1 MIAFDSPC
9 HRCGQ
14 TERLFDIDAWQKLC
28 VDCAHGYAL
37 ATGRVF
43 AGAVFAGIIEK
54 RDAEQVPISIER
66 PRSGHVRAGRARGR
80 RRAA

>member
-9 HRCGQ
+9 HRCGSTAQ
-14 TERLFDIDAWQKLC
+14 LFSMDDWQKLC

-37 ATGRVF
+37 ATGMDFMV
-43 AGAVFAGIIEK
+43 GVLAVIIEK
-54 RDAEQVPISIER
+54 RDAERVPISIER

>member
-1 MIAFDSPC
+1 MITFDSPC

-14 TERLFDIDAWQKLC
+14 TDRLFDIDAWQKLC

-37 ATGRVF
+37 ATGLDFMV
-43 AGAVFAGIIEK
+43 GVLAVLIEK
-54 RDAEQVPISIER
+54 RDAERVPISIER
-66 PRSGHVRAGRARGR
+66 PLSGHVRAGRARGR